1 MGAFFEK
8 ADQTIDA
15 HNLAIKGRKLAQANE
30 RRVYRTHSSKDEREQ
45 RNIGNPNSGWGDS
58 GRTTDQIKEAASCAA
73 TCNPDEFATIFNA
86 QFLTIAPVLQDTA
99 FKEEREWR
107 IISLGFSV
115 HTGEVDL
122 IGRGV
127 ANGP

>member
-58 GRTTDQIKEAASCAA
+58 GRATDQMSGPSCRRSKKRRPAPRHA
-73 TCNPDEFATIFNA
+73 ILTNSRRNIETDHFSTI
-86 QFLTIAPVLQDTA
+86 P
-99 FKEEREWR
+99 
-107 IISLGFSV
+107 
-115 HTGEVDL
+115 
-122 IGRGV
+122 IGL
-127 ANGP
+127 PLKMI

>member
-45 RNIGNPNSGWGDS
+45 RNIGNPNSGWGDFVC
-58 GRTTDQIKEAASCAA
+58 I
-73 TCNPDEFATIFNA
+73 
-86 QFLTIAPVLQDTA
+86 
-99 FKEEREWR
+99 
-107 IISLGFSV
+107 LGGCTS
-115 HTGEVDL
+115 
-122 IGRGV
+122 
-127 ANGP
+127 A